1 MIERISY
8 MDWNSLSKKGNEE
21 VDVELNYKDIVYRI
35 NDLYCA
41 CETKNEC
48 NNILIYSDKYTLDN
62 IKSMLLFIYI
72 LGKYEGIEYITVV
85 STLNRY
91 RLFKKIFRHYGA
103 FFPPFDNGTR
113 EKMVFKLDDKG
124 LDYLYKFIADYEV

>member
-8 MDWNSLSKKGNEE
+8 AEWNCIKNKDDE
-21 VDVELNYKDIVYRI
+21 VDVELNHNDIVYKI

-48 NNILIYSDKYTLDN
+48 NNILIYSDKYNIQN

-85 STLNRY
+85 SKKGRY
-91 RLFKKIFRHYGA
+91 RLFQKIFHAYGA
-103 FFPPFDNGTR
+103 FNLSIDDYDKER
-113 EKMVFKLDDKG
+113 MVFKLDEEG
-124 LDYLYKFIADYEV
+124 LNFLYEFVSDYEV